1 MAPNQIDFLVRFLV
15 ARGKEL
21 EDYVVLL
28 FSNQSTV
35 CQGFF
40 EEQNLQFSQGQW
52 IEIECDFLNHR
63 DVRKAMCYM
72 YYI

>member
-40 EEQNLQFSQGQW
+40 EEQNLQFSQGQ
-52 IEIECDFLNHR
+52 
-63 DVRKAMCYM
+63 
-72 YYI
+72 